1 MTDNLL
7 LDGHKV
13 IYELMSSLTMLHF
26 DGSRVVASC
35 WRWSRYD
42 EMKRELHEGASS
54 LEVEECSCGGWG
66 GLCLTAIGPEFE
78 VEICMCDMHTH
89 FLRTFYV
96 MNNLMKF

>member
-1 MTDNLL
+1 MKGQALWKL
-7 LDGHKV
+7 K
-13 IYELMSSLTMLHF
+13 S
-26 DGSRVVASC
+26 VVV
-35 WRWSRYD
+35 
-42 EMKRELHEGASS
+42 EG
-54 LEVEECSCGGWG
+54 GG

>member
-66 GLCLTAIGPEFE
+66 GACVSPQLGRN
-78 VEICMCDMHTH
+78 
-89 FLRTFYV
+89 LRWKYACVTCIHIF
-96 MNNLMKF
+96 